1 MRLFCFPYAGGGATV
16 YRPWVRAAPAGVQIR
31 AVELP
36 GRETRMFAEPFRSMD
51 ALIPALLGEL
61 RAQLEA
67 PFALFG
73 HSMGALIAF
82 ELTRALRRTRA
93 PQPARLFLSAHRA
106 PHLRNR
112 RPAIHDLRGDAFW
125 AALRRLGGTPEE
137 VFAHRDLM
145 ELVEPTLRA
154 DFELC
159 ERYQFTGED
168 PLDVP
173 LTLFGGTE
181 DPNVSELELLAWQ
194 EHTRAGVRLKMF
206 AGQHLFLQHSHAA
219 VLREVL
225 DDLSRE
231 NPHSSMSSLLSVV
244 KK

>member
-1 MRLFCFPYAGGGATV
+1 M
-16 YRPWVRAAPAGVQIR
+16 YRPWLRAAPANVEIR

-36 GRETRMFAEPFRSMD
+36 GRETRMFDPPFRAMT
-51 ALIPALLGEL
+51 ALIPALLEEL
-61 RAQLEA
+61 RAQLEP
-67 PFALFG
+67 PFAFFG

-82 ELTRALRRTRA
+82 ELTRALRIARA

-112 RPAIHDLRGDAFW
+112 RPPIHALHGEAFW

-137 VFAHRDLM
+137 VFTHRDLM

-159 ERYQFTGED
+159 ERYEYAKGD
-168 PLDVP
+168 PLDIP
-173 LTLFGGTE
+173 LTVFGGTD
-181 DPNVSELELLAWQ
+181 DPSVSQQELLAWHQ
-194 EHTRAGVRLKMF
+194 HTTSNVRLQMF
-206 AGQHLFLQHSHAA
+206 PGQHLFLQHAHAA

-225 DDLSRE
+225 TDLAR
-231 NPHSSMSSLLSVV
+231 
-244 KK
+244 